1 MDAEELERGGGDP
14 SFPGSKSEL
23 GFYIHDIR
31 EDLKELSHK
40 IDKLFQVMLIVAAIG
55 GSEATEKVIRK
66 VSEVTSRNRIEVVRS
81 AQSEYKRTLD
91 TREKRPSETESVN

>member
-1 MDAEELERGGGDP
+1 MEGEKGEQGGGSPPFSGNSSD
-14 SFPGSKSEL
+14 L

-66 VSEVTSRNRIEVVRS
+66 VSEVTSENKIEVVRS
-81 AQSEYKRTLD
+81 AQNEHQRAFD
-91 TREKRPSETESVN
+91 TRKGNPSKAESVN